1 MDLLEKL
8 NGPLDY
14 IENNLTNNI
23 DFKEVAMLASC
34 SQGYFR
40 RMFSILAGITL
51 SEYIRRRRL
60 TLAAFELNNCN
71 MRITDIALK
80 YGYRS
85 PDSFARAFQDF
96 HGITPSEARGY
107 GKRLKAYTRM
117 SFRLFTSKE
126 ENNEAEDRE
135 SDQRRKYY
143 EL

>member
-14 IENNLTNNI
+14 IEKNLANNI
-23 DFKEVAMLASC
+23 DFIEVATLASC
-34 SQGYFR
+34 SQSYFR
-40 RMFSILAGITL
+40 RMFSILVGITL

-85 PDSFARAFQDF
+85 PDSFTRAFQDF
-96 HGITPSEARGY
+96 HGVTPSEARIY
-107 GKRLKAYTRM
+107 GRWLKAYTRM
-117 SFRLFTSKE
+117 TFQLSP
-126 ENNEAEDRE
+126 N
-135 SDQRRKYY
+135 RKDTY